1 MKYLAFMTIVL
12 LLDIRI
18 GNINILPDCIGW
30 VLMYSVF
37 SKLYEDGEDGIYK
50 KLKSCTAIFAAVDVV
65 LEIVVLLEHRIV
77 TPYYFFKFISIVVSF
92 YMLYM
97 VLEGIDWISSKYGKK
112 SDTESALKYIK
123 TAPVWYLA
131 ATVIGYFD
139 IANLEQLCFA
149 VTAGAAVLLA
159 YSLQK
164 SGENLRDI

>member
-1 MKYLAFMTIVL
+1 MKYLAFMTIIL

-18 GNINILPDCIGW
+18 GNINILPDCIGCG
-30 VLMYSVF
+30 LMYSVF

-50 KLKSCTAIFAAVDVV
+50 KLKSCTAVFAIVDVV
-65 LEIVVLLEHRIV
+65 LEIVVLLERRIV

-123 TAPVWYLA
+123 TAPVWYFA
-131 ATVIGYFD
+131 ATVTGYFD

-149 VTAGAAVLLA
+149 VTVGAAVLLA
-159 YSLQK
+159 YSIQK
-164 SGENLRDI
+164 SGENLRGI

>member
-1 MKYLAFMTIVL
+1 
-12 LLDIRI
+12 
-18 GNINILPDCIGW
+18 
-30 VLMYSVF
+30 
-37 SKLYEDGEDGIYK
+37 
-50 KLKSCTAIFAAVDVV
+50 
-65 LEIVVLLEHRIV
+65 
-77 TPYYFFKFISIVVSF
+77 
-92 YMLYM
+92 M

-112 SDTESALKYIK
+112 SDTETVLKCIK

-149 VTAGAAVLLA
+149 VTVGAAVLFA